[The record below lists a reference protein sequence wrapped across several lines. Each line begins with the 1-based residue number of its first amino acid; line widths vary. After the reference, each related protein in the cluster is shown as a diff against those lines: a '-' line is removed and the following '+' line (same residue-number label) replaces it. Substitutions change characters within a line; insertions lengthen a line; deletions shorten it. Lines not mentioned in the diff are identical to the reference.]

1 MSAVYSIFT
10 SPHHPPVPDHLPTL
24 IVTPNGRPNQV
35 LYTYLHTAHNTE
47 NYLLTPSDAGDLCV
61 AKLYPPDS
69 SGSLRAASVSANGAA
84 SSLGHGSALGAA
96 MGGSHIRCEASR
108 GLNWRIHQTGI
119 QNPVYKLLL
128 PNPDQPQSDQP
139 LFQISKPNP
148 NAPYWSMFY
157 FAYAGHLIPPKRV
170 EFGRISKNPP
180 EAGGGT
186 RVAITGRTDEEK
198 AVWKSI
204 GDGNEDGVEWIVLCA
219 ALAVLDDEIVAAA
232 EKAGFPPGGPGGPRL
247 RPPPPIG
254 GGQKAPMPPPSPT
267 RARIHPPVNYSTE
280 MPRSASSTSLGQA
293 DGRLPAHIPPRSPQ
307 RHRATPSQQTQQQ
320 QHPSVSGP
328 PPNFAPPAPNI
339 AQQPPPHPNGGR
351 QMPPPQHVPRGL
363 PPPQQPH
370 GMNGGMPANHF
381 AGPPQQQLGPP
392 IPSPSR
398 PRPAQNQQHM
408 QMPTPPPPSRSAP
421 PPPASLVPAQPP
433 PRQQSAP
440 MPGQN
445 GHVAAPPPRQASLAS
460 PAGTPSRQPAGYQ
473 PGSRPPQQANGHPA
487 APSRGFQLSDG
498 PSPSS
503 SAPPPP
509 RTTASDS
516 SAAARM
522 VQREVEAKRL
532 QKLRNA

>member
-1 MSAVYSIFT
+1 AAVYSIFT

-69 SGSLRAASVSANGAA
+69 SGSLRAASTSANGAA

-170 EFGRISKNPP
+170 EFGRISKNPA

-232 EKAGFPPGGPGGPRL
+232 EKAGFPPGGPSGPRL

-254 GGQKAPMPPPSPT
+254 GGAKVPMPPPSPT
-267 RARIHPPVNYSTE
+267 RARIHPP
-280 MPRSASSTSLGQA
+280 PRPHTPPQ
-293 DGRLPAHIPPRSPQ
+293 GRPVPSPQ
-307 RHRATPSQQTQQQ
+307 QQ
-320 QHPSVSGP
+320 
-328 PPNFAPPAPNI
+328 A
-339 AQQPPPHPNGGR
+339 
-351 QMPPPQHVPRGL
+351 PRG
-363 PPPQQPH
+363 PPPQQF
-370 GMNGGMPANHF
+370 NGGMPPGQYGG
-381 AGPPQQQLGPP
+381 GPPPQPRHHNNSGPM
-392 IPSPSR
+392 PSPSR
-398 PRPAQNQQHM
+398 
-408 QMPTPPPPSRSAP
+408 SAL
-421 PPPASLVPAQPP
+421 PPAALQPAQPP
-433 PRQQSAP
+433 PTRQHSAP
-440 MPGQN
+440 IAPGQVN
-445 GHVAAPPPRQASLAS
+445 GHMMMAPPPRQASLAS
-460 PAGTPSRQPAGYQ
+460 PASSSSRQPANYHQSGPVPAQ
-473 PGSRPPQQANGHPA
+473 PLGVPRPGPKPA
-487 APSRGFQLSDG
+487 PSAPSRGFQLSDG

-503 SAPPPP
+503 VAAPPPP
-509 RTTASDS
+509 RGAASDS

-532 QKLRNA
+532 QKMRNA

>member
-10 SPHHPPVPDHLPTL
+10 SPHHPPVADHLPTL
-24 IVTPNGRPNQV
+24 IVTPNGRPNQI
-35 LYTYLHTAHNTE
+35 LYTYLHTALNTE

-69 SGSLRAASVSANGAA
+69 SGSLRAASTSANGAA

-96 MGGSHIRCEASR
+96 MGGAHIRCEASR

-148 NAPYWSMFY
+148 HAPYWSMFY
-157 FAYAGHLIPPKRV
+157 FAYAGHLIPPRRV

-232 EKAGFPPGGPGGPRL
+232 EKAGFPPGGPSGPRL

-254 GGQKAPMPPPSPT
+254 GGGGAKMPMPPPSPSK
-267 RARIHPPVNYSTE
+267 ARIHPPVNYATE

-293 DGRLPAHIPPRSPQ
+293 DGRLPLHTLPPPSPQ
-307 RHRATPSQQTQQQ
+307 RQRVMQQPPHQQQ
-320 QHPSVSGP
+320 QQQRPMMP
-328 PPNFAPPAPNI
+328 PMPRPQEQQRQAY
-339 AQQPPPHPNGGR
+339 QQPPP
-351 QMPPPQHVPRGL
+351 PP
-363 PPPQQPH
+363 
-370 GMNGGMPANHF
+370 
-381 AGPPQQQLGPP
+381 
-392 IPSPSR
+392 
-398 PRPAQNQQHM
+398 
-408 QMPTPPPPSRSAP
+408 RSAP
-421 PPPASLVPAQPP
+421 PPQALQPQQPP
-433 PRQQSAP
+433 QRQQSMPTPASHSAP
-440 MPGQN
+440 N
-445 GHVAAPPPRQASLAS
+445 SYVSTPPRQASLA
-460 PAGTPSRQPAGYQ
+460 PAPPTGASRQPAGYQ
-473 PGSRPPQQANGHPA
+473 PSSRPAPPPNGQVPLPGQQQQQQQQQL
-487 APSRGFQLSDG
+487 APPRGFQLSDG

-503 SAPPPP
+503 SSASRLPLPGERPAP
-509 RTTASDS
+509 SGGGDS

-522 VQREVEAKRL
+522 VQREVEAKRM
-532 QKLRNA
+532 QKLRNGA

>member
-69 SGSLRAASVSANGAA
+69 SGSLRAASTSANGAA

-170 EFGRISKNPP
+170 EFGRISKNPA

-232 EKAGFPPGGPGGPRL
+232 EKAGFPPGGPSGPRL

-254 GGQKAPMPPPSPT
+254 GGGAKGPMPPPSPT
-267 RARIHPPVNYSTE
+267 RTRIHPPVNYSTE
-280 MPRSASSTSLGQA
+280 LPRSASSHSLGQA
-293 DGRLPAHIPPRSPQ
+293 DGRLPAHAPPRSPQ
-307 RHRATPSQQTQQQ
+307 RQRVAPPQQQ
-320 QHPSVSGP
+320 PLPSSGP
-328 PPNFAPPAPNI
+328 PPNFAPPAPKF
-339 AQQPPPHPNGGR
+339 AQQQQQRPHT
-351 QMPPPQHVPRGL
+351 PPQGRPIPSPHQQASRG
-363 PPPQQPH
+363 PPPQQLQV
-370 GMNGGMPANHF
+370 NGGMPPGQYGG
-381 AGPPQQQLGPP
+381 GPPPQPRHQNHNGGPM
-392 IPSPSR
+392 PS
-398 PRPAQNQQHM
+398 
-408 QMPTPPPPSRSAP
+408 PSRSAP
-421 PPPASLVPAQPP
+421 PPAALQPAHPPP
-433 PRQQSAP
+433 PRQHSAP
-440 MPGQN
+440 MPSGQVN
-445 GHVAAPPPRQASLAS
+445 GHVMTAPPPRQASLAS
-460 PAGTPSRQPAGYQ
+460 PASSSSRQPANYHPSGPGPAQ
-473 PGSRPPQQANGHPA
+473 PHGIPRPGPGPA
-487 APSRGFQLSDG
+487 PVASAPSRGFQLSDG

-503 SAPPPP
+503 VAAPPPP
-509 RTTASDS
+509 RGADS

-532 QKLRNA
+532 QKMRNA